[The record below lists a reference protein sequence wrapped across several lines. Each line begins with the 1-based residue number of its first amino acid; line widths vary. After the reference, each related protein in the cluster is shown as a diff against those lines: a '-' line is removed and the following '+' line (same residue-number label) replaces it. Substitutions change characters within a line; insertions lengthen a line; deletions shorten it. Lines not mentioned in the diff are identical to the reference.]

1 VDDRVEELADRQ
13 HGYRPNGA
21 IDFTYL
27 LPLHELIATGRGM
40 SLASEQ
46 RLYSPIVWEEYNR
59 IVSTFGNEFSALMD
73 APEEAL
79 KKVASD
85 GVARLIVK
93 LRRKEVEIVPG
104 FDGTYGKIVAKEEPE
119 AETREAKDTKRKGLA
134 DFL

>member
-1 VDDRVEELADRQ
+1 
-13 HGYRPNGA
+13 
-21 IDFTYL
+21 
-27 LPLHELIATGRGM
+27 M
-40 SLASEQ
+40 SLASDQ

-59 IVSTFGNEFSALMD
+59 IVSAFGNEFSALMD

-104 FDGTYGKIVAKEEPE
+104 FDGTYGKIVAKEEPDV
-119 AETREAKDTKRKGLA
+119 ETQEAKDTKRKGLA